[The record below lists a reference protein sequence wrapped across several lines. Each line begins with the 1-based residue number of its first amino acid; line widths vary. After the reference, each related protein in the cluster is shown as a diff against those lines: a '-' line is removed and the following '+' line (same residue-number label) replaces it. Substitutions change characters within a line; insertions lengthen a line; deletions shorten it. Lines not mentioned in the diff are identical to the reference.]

1 MAKERAPLFEDDE
14 LDISEFSPKAN
25 IDQSAPAQEK
35 VKAGAEAARFTS
47 REPPSQPVAVPKR
60 APRLH
65 RTGRN
70 VQFNMKA
77 TQETITAFYAV
88 CDRTGWV
95 LGETLER
102 AIAALERELN
112 AKIGQGTDD

>member
-1 MAKERAPLFEDDE
+1 M
-14 LDISEFSPKAN
+14 
-25 IDQSAPAQEK
+25 
-35 VKAGAEAARFTS
+35 
-47 REPPSQPVAVPKR
+47 
-60 APRLH
+60 H

-77 TQETITAFYAV
+77 TQETINAFYAV

-102 AIAALERELN
+102 AIAALERELD
-112 AKIGQGTDD
+112 ARAGQGADG